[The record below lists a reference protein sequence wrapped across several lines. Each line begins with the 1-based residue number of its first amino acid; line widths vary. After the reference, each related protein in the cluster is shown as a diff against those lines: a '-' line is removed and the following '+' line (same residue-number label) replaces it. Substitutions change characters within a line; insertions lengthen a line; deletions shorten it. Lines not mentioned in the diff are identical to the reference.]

1 MLHKYTQ
8 SAGNYAQS
16 TSVIRKQSFPS
27 KRPSFLAK
35 IPDMSAICVK
45 VVAKCQSAGPLRS
58 AGSSKTKS
66 RDYLTSVGR
75 GQFLSLGRTWTGQVH
90 VIWKDSLDFY
100 FQFENKCILSQFG
113 YWATFPVVS
122 KSSISTAIFVHITLS
137 HPTSLDLIVTAVD
150 PNTITRQNCPIT
162 RLRERTMKLVVAQL
176 APFLALGRLPTMCS
190 SFPSLCKGGS
200 RPRGLLKKIA
210 LFFPHLP
217 SKNKFQTMQFSFL
230 DQISQEDS
238 IFNPKIYIADCE
250 PLNRAF

>member
-8 SAGNYAQS
+8 QARNHAKS

-113 YWATFPVVS
+113 HWATFPVVL
-122 KSSISTAIFVHITLS
+122 KSSTSTAIFVHITFS
-137 HPTSLDLIVTAVD
+137 HFTRSNNDYCWSKHQYSSKLQDNHIKRGDNEDRGCAV
-150 PNTITRQNCPIT
+150 
-162 RLRERTMKLVVAQL
+162 
-176 APFLALGRLPTMCS
+176 G
-190 SFPSLCKGGS
+190 
-200 RPRGLLKKIA
+200 
-210 LFFPHLP
+210 
-217 SKNKFQTMQFSFL
+217 SFL
-230 DQISQEDS
+230 GTWAAPNNVFIIPFS
-238 IFNPKIYIADCE
+238 
-250 PLNRAF
+250 L